1 MFCEIRST
9 VGDDIFDKFLNLK
22 SDESMALVIDVS
34 GSMSGESLYNWR
46 ENWES
51 GEVGWGGGGVRVCY
65 EMVMSFAKI
74 ILLNQS
80 LCFSMNYFF
89 SQNDTVSLSQCM

>member
-1 MFCEIRST
+1 M
-9 VGDDIFDKFLNLK
+9 
-22 SDESMALVIDVS
+22 
-34 GSMSGESLYNWR
+34 
-46 ENWES
+46 
-51 GEVGWGGGGVRVCY
+51 GWGGGGVRVCY

-74 ILLNQS
+74 ILLNKS

>member
-1 MFCEIRST
+1 MSPCITEGKIGR
-9 VGDDIFDKFLNLK
+9 VG
-22 SDESMALVIDVS
+22 
-34 GSMSGESLYNWR
+34 R
-46 ENWES
+46 
-51 GEVGWGGGGVRVCY
+51 WGGGGGGARVCY

>member
-1 MFCEIRST
+1 M
-9 VGDDIFDKFLNLK
+9 
-22 SDESMALVIDVS
+22 
-34 GSMSGESLYNWR
+34 
-46 ENWES
+46 
-51 GEVGWGGGGVRVCY
+51 GWGGGGVRVCY

-89 SQNDTVSLSQCM
+89 SQNDTVSLSQCMYCKGLGKLILHEVCA